1 LAKKPCPGSM
11 KQKKAKQEKLPTE
24 LLDQVA
30 NVGRTVYERA
40 TPLWSK
46 YYKQVRKSIRFPRY
60 YKRSLNW

>member
-1 LAKKPCPGSM
+1 M
-11 KQKKAKQEKLPTE
+11 KQKKAKQEKVPAE
-24 LLDQVA
+24 LLDRVA

-60 YKRSLNW
+60 YKRTLNW